1 MNEKKTQPTRKFQV
15 ECDDNAEELINKIL
29 KLQER
34 EERASSRKFARTITI
49 LIGLAVAGLIGYSV
63 YKNGASTEAVLST
76 LLAFFSIFM
85 SVLFYFKSDE
95 ASKSF
100 YDSSYNFMKD
110 ASVMLGRIE
119 ERFGAQLSNLNEK
132 ITQFNQE
139 SREASEQIH
148 EEETEKYDIINDLI
162 KKAGLRED
170 ERKHYTEALKEKD
183 EIIRSLERKQINAMQ
198 SAELLK
204 ANKFTS
210 ISPTENLTYINILS
224 NTFKR
229 KKEVLDIIDKTL
241 EKRKLPA
248 DIPNNIKALLN
259 AHKCINENGDIR
271 IGNLMNLR
279 TKIKDNKILF

>member
-1 MNEKKTQPTRKFQV
+1 MNEKKTQPTGKFQV
-15 ECDDNAEELINKIL
+15 ECDDIAEELINKIL

>member
-1 MNEKKTQPTRKFQV
+1 MNEKKTQPTGKFQV

-34 EERASSRKFARTITI
+34 EERASSRKFARIITI

-110 ASVMLGRIE
+110 ASIMLGRIE

-132 ITQFNQE
+132 ITQLNQE
-139 SREASEQIH
+139 SRETSEQIYKQEEKRDGMIDELMQKAKLGK
-148 EEETEKYDIINDLI
+148 EEESTY
-162 KKAGLRED
+162 
-170 ERKHYTEALKEKD
+170 RKNLKEQDK
-183 EIIRSLERKQINAMQ
+183 IIRSLQRQQITTMQ
-198 SAELLK
+198 NIARLK
-204 ANKFTS
+204 NGSSVSTLS
-210 ISPTENLTYINILS
+210 DSNLTYLDI
-224 NTFKR
+224 TKR
-229 KKEVLDIIDKTL
+229 KSEVLDSIDKIL
-241 EKRKLPA
+241 ETGKMPE
-248 DIPNNIKALLN
+248 NISNYVKSLL
-259 AHKCINENGDIR
+259 KTYECVDENGDIHV
-271 IGNLMNLR
+271 GNLMHLR
-279 TKIKDNKILF
+279 MNFMNNRIIL

>member
-1 MNEKKTQPTRKFQV
+1 MNEKKTQPTGKFQV

-162 KKAGLRED
+162 KKAGLEED

-183 EIIRSLERKQINAMQ
+183 EIIRSLERKQLNAMQ
-198 SAELLK
+198 SAALLN

-210 ISPTENLTYINILS
+210 ISPVENSIFSLS
-224 NTFKR
+224 NLLLLLILTLLSSMKR
-229 KKEVLDIIDKTL
+229 LKSCPDILHCFPTLFALSLPSVINFLIVLWC
-241 EKRKLPA
+241 
-248 DIPNNIKALLN
+248 IPNISA
-259 AHKCINENGDIR
+259 I
-271 IGNLMNLR
+271 
-279 TKIKDNKILF
+279 